1 MSPWIA
7 NHTPLV
13 ALQSV
18 FEKLEVRPSPAR
30 RRRSD
35 GRRCP
40 PLMILLLLRASS
52 GERCSAHDCYERST
66 AKLRGCFSPKW
77 QARDIQTPG
86 DKAAEKK
93 VMWVV
98 GIEPILLADLDS
110 EVSRGAPDGKAA
122 VGAVSNKSRRA
133 GRRPRRHLP
142 IETTH
147 PIYTLQPDIAAHVRT
162 WASKRRIYRLLSPRD
177 ERSGDTV

>member
-52 GERCSAHDCYERST
+52 AERCSAHDCYERST

-133 GRRPRRHLP
+133 GRRP
-142 IETTH
+142 
-147 PIYTLQPDIAAHVRT
+147 
-162 WASKRRIYRLLSPRD
+162 
-177 ERSGDTV
+177 